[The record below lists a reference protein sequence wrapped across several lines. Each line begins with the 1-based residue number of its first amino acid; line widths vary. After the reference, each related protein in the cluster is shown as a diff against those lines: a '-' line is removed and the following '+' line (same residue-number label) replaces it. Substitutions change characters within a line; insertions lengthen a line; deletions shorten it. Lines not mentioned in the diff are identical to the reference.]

1 MQALPLT
8 RIVGLLVLAAPLVAL
23 ARGASTPTQEQSL
36 ADVRAELTEAYSNWG
51 RARVEIDEE
60 AYESTLAPDFY
71 VLLNGERVSR
81 EGFLG
86 MISRPSG
93 LTRFDVEV
101 LTVRPKDGAWEAVI
115 AEKLEF
121 EGQAPD
127 GSTQRMCSLWITR
140 DGARQV
146 DGEWQFLYSEEI
158 GHENW
163 RPGTSPPFAD
173 WEE

>member
-60 AYESTLAPDFY
+60 AYERTLAPDFY

-93 LTRFDVEV
+93 LARFDVEV

-115 AEKLEF
+115 VNATELAASISVSSVSSKS
-121 EGQAPD
+121 A
-127 GSTQRMCSLWITR
+127 LWSVQLPL
-140 DGARQV
+140 A
-146 DGEWQFLYSEEI
+146 
-158 GHENW
+158 
-163 RPGTSPPFAD
+163 
-173 WEE
+173 